1 MIRPVILS
9 RPPALVKGLA
19 MLACLWLAQGSGPS
33 ARVLDM
39 LPEPLPLSWVYSY
52 LAFKIL
58 LKVPSVFFSFQA
70 NQPLLILH
78 LYYTHPY
85 TIFLIMPVYNLLHL
99 FIYKFFPAVL

>member
-1 MIRPVILS
+1 MVGPRVGDSVVVIRPVILS

-19 MLACLWLAQGSGPS
+19 MLACLWLAQGNGSS

-52 LAFKIL
+52 LAIKIL
-58 LKVPSVFFSFQA
+58 LKVPTVVFSFQA

-78 LYYTHPY
+78 LYCTHPLY
-85 TIFLIMPVYNLLHL
+85 Y
-99 FIYKFFPAVL
+99 FPSYACK